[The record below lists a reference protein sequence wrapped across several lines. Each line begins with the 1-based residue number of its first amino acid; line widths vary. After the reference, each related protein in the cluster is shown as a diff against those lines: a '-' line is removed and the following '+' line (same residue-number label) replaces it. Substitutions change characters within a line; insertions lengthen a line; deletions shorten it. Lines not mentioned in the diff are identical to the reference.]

1 MAFEKPTVSP
11 AKTAREISLA
21 NPHMLS
27 VERALLII
35 NRNAGTGQ
43 ADALTETLTLLFS
56 RGLDRLSQVRVEQ
69 VSNHA
74 AARACVA
81 EFMSESEASALVV
94 AGGGGGTLRATI
106 EGICDACVSNELPGP
121 QRVRVAALRMGSGN
135 VLAKQLGIPR
145 DPTVA
150 LNGLLTNLK
159 AGRTVPCCVM
169 RCETCT
175 TSGNCMVHHAVTL
188 GGLGQ
193 FGRIPSDLA
202 RWHTRFPNLHKTA
215 ARFGVEKFTNVE
227 YAVSLL
233 LRSISCIL
241 APDQAEA
248 VELQFQ
254 DKTERFQLLSGV
266 VMNFPIAALPF
277 DPGVTVEDEVLS
289 VYLVPLRGRFSPLRQ
304 LAAPKGLIPHTHR
317 IRLEKNERLVIRFI
331 DHECVEFFLDE
342 DPVTTYKQLSFEV
355 AGSLAFVP
363 GLNYQQNDHCGVI
376 S

>member
-1 MAFEKPTVSP
+1 MAFEEPAVSP
-11 AKTAREISLA
+11 AKTARELSLT
-21 NPHMLS
+21 NPNMLS

-43 ADALTETLTLLFS
+43 RDAIAKTLTLLFS
-56 RGLDRLSQVRVEQ
+56 RGLDQLSQIRVEQ
-69 VSNHA
+69 VTNHA

-81 EFMSESEASALVV
+81 EFISESEGPALVV

-106 EGICDACVSNELPGP
+106 EGICDSRVSEALPGP

-135 VLAKQLGIPR
+135 VLAKQLGVPR

-169 RCETCT
+169 RFETCT
-175 TSGNCMVHHAVTL
+175 TSGNSVVHHAVTL

-202 RWHTRFPNLHKTA
+202 RWHTRFPNLHKSA
-215 ARFGVEKFTNVE
+215 ARFGIEKFTNVE
-227 YAVSLL
+227 YAISLL
-233 LRSISCIL
+233 VRSVSCVL
-241 APDQAEA
+241 TPDQAET
-248 VELQFQ
+248 VEVQFQ
-254 DKTERFQLLSGV
+254 DKTERFRLLSGV
-266 VMNFPIAALPF
+266 VMSFPIAALPF

-304 LAAPKGLIPHTHR
+304 LAVPKGVIPHTYR
-317 IRLEKNERLVIRFI
+317 IRLEKNERLEIRFVH
-331 DHECVEFFLDE
+331 HECVEFFLDE
-342 DPVTTYKQLSFEV
+342 DPVTTCKRLSLGV
-355 AGSLAFVP
+355 AGSIAFVP
-363 GLNYQQNDHCGVI
+363 GLNYQQNGHCGVI